1 MQKPIPPPHYWTSE
15 AAQWAAQQ
23 LGLRYYDGMQ
33 DWPWEVAETEGLGQY
48 FRLYRQLDVDAA
60 PARRIVVLELILEA
74 ASNGTLT
81 DAEVRAVWPQIMA
94 LLDHDAE
101 VLATTAEY
109 WCLWE
114 VEEANLDEEAF
125 RLSPFLR
132 EWWRANYP
140 FPPLTAS
147 E

>member
-1 MQKPIPPPHYWTSE
+1 MS
-15 AAQWAAQQ
+15 
-23 LGLRYYDGMQ
+23 
-33 DWPWEVAETEGLGQY
+33 
-48 FRLYRQLDVDAA
+48 DAA

-81 DAEVRAVWPQIMA
+81 DAEGRAVWPQIMA

-109 WCLWE
+109 WCLWQ

-140 FPPLTAS
+140 LPPLMAS